1 MPVLSFHIISCVE
14 AEDRLRLYGIRSKPF
29 KESDDQT
36 RARSEFFA
44 AKDTF
49 TYCSLF
55 HLKLTV
61 TKEAKVSDKLNTHY
75 LSIVNKY

>member
-14 AEDRLRLYGIRSKPF
+14 TEDSLYGIRSKPF